1 MERVLQPSQQSAEG
15 EEVSN
20 VESRPSF
27 QLFYGNF
34 ELIASQLTIPFLLA
48 LSEFRLH
55 SIVSIKTDNGDGVTT
70 LATVGRGE
78 GGEQCRISPVIYVFL
93 VQFRAICITTN
104 LSISP
109 RPFRIPSPFYCF
121 YQNRQWR
128 WCYNPR
134 NSQPRGRR

>member
-1 MERVLQPSQQSAEG
+1 MEMGEQPLQQSAEG

-70 LATVGRGE
+70 LATVSR
-78 GGEQCRISPVIYVFL
+78 
-93 VQFRAICITTN
+93 
-104 LSISP
+104 
-109 RPFRIPSPFYCF
+109 
-121 YQNRQWR
+121 
-128 WCYNPR
+128 
-134 NSQPRGRR
+134 